1 MAKVKIVTDSTA
13 LLTKEERERFDIKVV
28 PLSVMIDGETYV
40 DGVTISPAEFMAKM
54 AESKNLP
61 STSQPAIGRFT
72 SIYETLDEDA
82 EILSIHVTH
91 HMSGTVQA
99 AQQAADIVDRDVLV
113 HDSNYIDRALAY
125 QVLKA
130 AEMAEA
136 GASRDDILTAIA
148 DVEEKTD
155 LYLTVNTLKNVVAGG
170 RLPKVAGI
178 IGGLLDIRLGAR
190 VPSGEITIE
199 TKGRGKKT
207 IKAYQDLII
216 ERMQNAE
223 NGVAVFSIS
232 HANALAEAE
241 EFAARVRNALPEVT
255 IHIGEL
261 TPIEA
266 THGGEGSMGIS
277 YLKN

>member
-1 MAKVKIVTDSTA
+1 
-13 LLTKEERERFDIKVV
+13 
-28 PLSVMIDGETYV
+28 
-40 DGVTISPAEFMAKM
+40 
-54 AESKNLP
+54 LP

-72 SIYETLDEDA
+72 GVYENFDDDV

-99 AQQAADIVDRDVLV
+99 AQQAAEIVNQNVLV

-136 GASRDDILTAIA
+136 GASREDILAA
-148 DVEEKTD
+148 LSQVEANTD

-190 VPSGEITIE
+190 VPRGEITIE

-207 IKAYQDLII
+207 IKAYQELII
-216 ERMQNAE
+216 QRMLSAE

-232 HANALAEAE
+232 HADALAEAE
-241 EFAARVRNALPEVT
+241 EFAARVHAALPDVT

-266 THGGEGSMGIS
+266 THGGAGAMGIS
-277 YLKN
+277 YLEN

>member
-1 MAKVKIVTDSTA
+1 
-13 LLTKEERERFDIKVV
+13 
-28 PLSVMIDGETYV
+28 
-40 DGVTISPAEFMAKM
+40 
-54 AESKNLP
+54 LP

-72 SIYETLDEDA
+72 GVYENFDDDV

-99 AQQAADIVDRDVLV
+99 AQQAAEIVNQNVLV

-130 AEMAEA
+130 AEMAAA
-136 GASRDDILTAIA
+136 GASREDILAEIGK
-148 DVEEKTD
+148 VEDKTD

-190 VPSGEITIE
+190 VPRGEIMIE

-207 IKAYQDLII
+207 IKAYQELII
-216 ERMQNAE
+216 QRMLEAE
-223 NGVAVFSIS
+223 NGVALFSIS
-232 HANALAEAE
+232 HADALVEAE
-241 EFAARVRNALPEVT
+241 EFAARVQAALPDVA

-266 THGGEGSMGIS
+266 THGGAGAMGIS